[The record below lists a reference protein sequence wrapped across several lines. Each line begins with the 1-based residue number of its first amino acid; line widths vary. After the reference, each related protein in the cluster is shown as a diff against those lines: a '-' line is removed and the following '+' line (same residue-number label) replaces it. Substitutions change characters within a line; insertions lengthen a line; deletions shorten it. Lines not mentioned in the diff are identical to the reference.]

1 MKAKKVSRIRTE
13 NRTALQDVIPLET
26 PFHIFLDPS
35 AACNF
40 KCKFCFNRDKSKT
53 FHKIMEYELFEKII
67 SDLKLF
73 PDKLKILRLY
83 KEGEPLLNKN
93 LPKMIYHAKKNDVC
107 EKVDFTT
114 NGSLLGI
121 GKNKELIDSGLD
133 AIIISVQGINEKQYY
148 ETSGIKIDFEEYVKN
163 IKNLYKN
170 KENCRIHIKTTDTNM
185 SGLNEKKFY
194 DIFGDICDEISI
206 DKVTPIWPDL
216 EVDNSKG
223 EFEYGIYGNK
233 IDNIHICPYIF
244 YSLTI
249 NSDGSVSSC
258 FLDWKHSN
266 ILGDVNKHSFFK
278 IWNSEEVFNIRKAH
292 LKGNIDNYPIC
303 KNCGQLKY
311 GMADNIDDYSEEIL
325 LNLERTSHK
334 FKLENLNV

>member
-13 NRTALQDVIPLET
+13 NRTALQEVIPLET

-73 PDKLKILRLY
+73 PDKLKVLRLY

-170 KENCRIHIKTTDTNM
+170 KGNCRIHIKTTDTNI

-206 DKVTPIWPDL
+206 DNVAPIWPDL
-216 EVDNSKG
+216 EIDTSKG

-266 ILGDVNKHSFFK
+266 ILGNVNKHSFFQ